1 MPPIS
6 TDAVA
11 LIVYYFIIR
20 RKGTPSKPTGIV
32 RYILRD
38 IPNITCIRG
47 QLVLASLKQCWQALR
62 VAPVAIKEYL

>member
-6 TDAVA
+6 SGAVA

-20 RKGTPSKPTGIV
+20 RKGTPSKPMGII

-38 IPNITCIRG
+38 IPNITCIRDKG
-47 QLVLASLKQCWQALR
+47 VLASLKQHWPALC
-62 VAPVAIKEYL
+62 VAPVAIK